1 MRKAE
6 ASTQIMRRW
15 FTEGW
20 AGNDALAD
28 EIFSDEFSNNGVVVG
43 QAGPKRNIRNRL
55 IGFPDLQSVVEQ
67 LLAIGEIAFLRLSW
81 TGTHTGSYLGVAPTG
96 KRVRVRGMTT
106 WRFQNGKVV
115 EDWTTGHIP
124 LEIFGVE
131 LAPPVPARGR
141 EQPMNP
147 RLEETD
153 E

>member
-106 WRFQNGKVV
+106 WRFHDGKVV

>member
-20 AGNDALAD
+20 AGNGALAD

-43 QAGPKRNIRNRL
+43 PAGPKRNIRNRL

-106 WRFQNGKVV
+106 WRFQNGKAV

>member
-6 ASTQIMRRW
+6 ASTQIMRLW

-43 QAGPKRNIRNRL
+43 PAGPKRNIRNRL

-67 LLAIGEIAFLRLSW
+67 LFAIDEIVFLRLSW
-81 TGTHTGSYLGVAPTG
+81 TGTHTGSYLGVAATG

-141 EQPMNP
+141 EQPLNP